1 MFSWDRYEMGLVRT
15 NIQIANPRRSDLHPI
30 EVDALVDTG
39 ALHLCIP
46 QQIALQVDLEEL
58 EKREVTIADGSKQI
72 VAYVGPIRTSFGNR
86 SCYTGGLVLGDEV
99 LLGTIPMDDMD
110 LVVLPASRVVV
121 PNPLNPN
128 ISGSVAMSAREQ
140 SGSR

>member
-1 MFSWDRYEMGLVRT
+1 MGLVRT
-15 NIQIANPRRSDLHPI
+15 SIQITNPRRSDLRPI

-46 QQIALQVDLEEL
+46 QHIALQLDLEEL
-58 EKREVTIADGSKQI
+58 EKREVPIAGSKQI
-72 VAYVGPIRTSFGNR
+72 VAYVGPIRTSFRNR
-86 SCYTGGLVLGDEV
+86 SCYTGGMVLGDEV

-110 LVVLPASRVVV
+110 LVVRPASRDIV

-128 ISGSVAMSAREQ
+128 IPASVAMSAREQ

>member
-1 MFSWDRYEMGLVRT
+1 MGLVRT
-15 NIQIANPRRSDLHPI
+15 SIQISNPRRSDLHPI
-30 EVDALVDTG
+30 EVDALVDRG

-46 QQIALQVDLEEL
+46 QHVALQLDLEEL
-58 EKREVTIADGSKQI
+58 EKREVTMADGSRKI
-72 VAYVGPIRTSFGNR
+72 VAYVGPIRTSFRNR
-86 SCYTGGLVLGDEV
+86 SCYTGGMVLSDEV

-110 LVVLPASRVVV
+110 LVVRPASRDIV

-128 ISGSVAMSAREQ
+128 IPASVAMSAREQ

>member
-1 MFSWDRYEMGLVRT
+1 MGLVRT
-15 NIQIANPRRSDLHPI
+15 SIHIANPRRSDLHPI

-46 QQIALQVDLEEL
+46 RHIALQLDLEEL

-72 VAYVGPIRTSFGNR
+72 VAYVGPIRTSFRNR
-86 SCYTGGLVLGDEV
+86 SCYTGGMVLGDEV